1 MIAIITDLKQIV
13 ETYIQKFSQIPD
25 EDFSAKP
32 NPNKWSRKEVV
43 GHLTDSAQNNLR
55 RFIVGQYETEP
66 NIVYEQDFWVKSN
79 NYQETPTE
87 NVIQLWKLLN
97 LQICS
102 VLSTMPKENY
112 SRLCN
117 TGRGTQNLRTIEWLA
132 ADYVKHLK
140 HHINQVI
147 VGAFDVIY
155 P

>member
-102 VLSTMPKENY
+102 VD
-112 SRLCN
+112 R
-117 TGRGTQNLRTIEWLA
+117 
-132 ADYVKHLK
+132 
-140 HHINQVI
+140 
-147 VGAFDVIY
+147 
-155 P
+155 